1 MRIQKRPTSRN
12 LAGPSPHPLLCPISR
27 RRWAACAF
35 VAAFAVALPVGP
47 PAARASEF
55 VPGMEDLPL
64 MDELRA
70 IDGPGYAFDTVAGR
84 LVEAYA
90 GGDVAPADV
99 DAFYSQTLPQLGWQP
114 DGDRVWRREGEI
126 LTIEFVEGV
135 DPVTIR
141 FQLSP
146 Q

>member
-1 MRIQKRPTSRN
+1 MRPSPRPVSHTR
-12 LAGPSPHPLLCPISR
+12 AGPPLHPTLRPISR
-27 RRWAACAF
+27 RRFAGWAL
-35 VAAFAVALPVGP
+35 VAALAIALV
-47 PAARASEF
+47 PASPAHASEF
-55 VPGMEDLPL
+55 VPGIEDLPL
-64 MDELRA
+64 MAELHA
-70 IDGPGYAFDTVAGR
+70 IEGSGFAFDTAAGR

-90 GGDVAPADV
+90 GGSVAPADV

-114 DGDRVWRREGEI
+114 DGERLWRREGET
-126 LTIEFVEGV
+126 LTIEFVEGT